1 MGIEELLTAPRSPWQ
16 NPYVERLIGSI
27 RRGCLNQFV
36 ILNTKHLKRALASFS
51 VTTMVS
57 GPMWG
62 WTSNI
67 HSLGRSRVSGG
78 SSAPIIIR
86 CIDSIDGK
94 PIFESLKWRK
104 SRPPYVPLA
113 HPFVERLTGTTRREY
128 LDRIL
133 FWGTADLEA
142 KLLEFQH

>member
-78 SSAPIIIR
+78 SSAPLYRFHRWQTNLRVLEVAEIKAALR
-86 CIDSIDGK
+86 PTCAPVRRAADRHNSARVLGSD
-94 PIFESLKWRK
+94 PILGHGRS
-104 SRPPYVPLA
+104 
-113 HPFVERLTGTTRREY
+113 
-128 LDRIL
+128 
-133 FWGTADLEA
+133 
-142 KLLEFQH
+142 